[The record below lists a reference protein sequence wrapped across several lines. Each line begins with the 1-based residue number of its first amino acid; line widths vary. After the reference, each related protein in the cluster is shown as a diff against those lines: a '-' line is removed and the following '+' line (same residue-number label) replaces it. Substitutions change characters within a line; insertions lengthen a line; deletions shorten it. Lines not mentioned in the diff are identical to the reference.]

1 MVDLMKAG
9 GFRLTKFIS
18 NKENVMETILEMER
32 AKSLQ
37 VWTFNSDIKE
47 RTLSIKGDVVKDS
60 FKFES
65 LMLEREVT
73 KRAILKIVAS
83 IFDPLGLVSPFVLT
97 AKIFLQEL
105 WSMKLDYDTIIDNN
119 VKRKWKKWQGELKNV
134 SKVEIAWVHLIGYTA
149 PDIELHVFVMPQRR
163 HIEVL

>member
-1 MVDLMKAG
+1 MLVHIFQAIDSPSCANFDVKTAAKDILEKYSAVTTETVLRSFYFDDLWNLVTSKQAVSLIKEMVDLMKAG
-9 GFRLTKFIS
+9 WFRLTKFIS
-18 NKENVMETILEMER
+18 NKENVMETILEMKR
-32 AKSLQ
+32 TKSLQ

-83 IFDPLGLVSPFVLT
+83 IFDPLGLVTRVM
-97 AKIFLQEL
+97 E
-105 WSMKLDYDTIIDNN
+105 N
-119 VKRKWKKWQGELKNV
+119 
-134 SKVEIAWVHLIGYTA
+134 EI
-149 PDIELHVFVMPQRR
+149 R
-163 HIEVL
+163 